1 MVLLTLYIFIVDI
14 YQTWYKV
21 FIELQSVF
29 KKNVREREAVY
40 KV

>member
-1 MVLLTLYIFIVDI
+1 MVLLTLYIFIVNI
-14 YQTWYKV
+14 YQTWYKF
-21 FIELQSVF
+21 FIERLPVF